1 MMDLTIP
8 ALLLNFGAVAGAMMM
23 RIEPHQ
29 RSTISFRA
37 APFLIGLG
45 TLAGFAA
52 IGLFLYDKGI
62 VEGGTYWAVSA
73 FAFSFIA
80 GALTRTDGL
89 ITIGG
94 LAAIVVGCILAVPA
108 LF

>member
-1 MMDLTIP
+1 MNLTIS

-37 APFLIGLG
+37 APFLMGLG

-52 IGLFLYDKGI
+52 IGLFLYDKGV
-62 VEGGTYWAVSA
+62 VEGGIFWAVSA

-80 GALTRTDGL
+80 GVLTRIDGV

-94 LAAIVVGCILAVPA
+94 LAAIVAGCILAVSE